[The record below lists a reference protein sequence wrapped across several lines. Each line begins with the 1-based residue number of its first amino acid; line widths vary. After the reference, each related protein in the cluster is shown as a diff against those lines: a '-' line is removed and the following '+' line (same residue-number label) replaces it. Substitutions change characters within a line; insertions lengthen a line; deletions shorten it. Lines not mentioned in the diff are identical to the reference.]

1 MPVLTGTFS
10 KPWMEVGGMMDYI
23 TVNEAAEKWGVSAP
37 LITHHLIAGR
47 IEGAIRKG
55 HMWLIPA
62 TSSKPRDRRRKK
74 ESPSFH
80 KFLEQ
85 RDSLF
90 SVLDLFPIPME
101 VFSSDGVCLFM
112 NKVFIDFF
120 YIQNPSDIIGEFNVL
135 QDPFINDKLGLTDY
149 LKRVFSGEI
158 LSVYDVKVPFKEINN
173 HYRSRRG
180 NPMGHEMY
188 QDIINFPLLR
198 DDGTVAYVITVFMT
212 KRIYQSRLDT
222 IKAKEYIDT
231 HWLDDFDLDKI
242 SNHVSLSRH
251 HLTRLFKSFIGI
263 TPYSYYQEIKLEKIK
278 EALGDLTL
286 NISEAFNSC
295 GTDYSGGF
303 AEAFKKKTGMT
314 PSEYRKTLQT
324 EMCDNKKQAGQRK
337 PFTATQPYPI
347 CQLEERIFQTAELFP
362 IPIQIFKRNGDIVFV
377 NDAVLRMWNVK
388 DTSLIIGTYNLIRDP
403 FANGQPELQDGIHK
417 AFKGEIVLIPDVRIP
432 LENFWEWYKAR
443 SPVYD
448 IEAIYTDILN
458 FPIADADGQMAY
470 MVAIFFTSRIYQGKL
485 EVVKAREYL
494 ENNWREEFDINSIAE
509 AACISPSHLMRLFK
523 KHTGMTPY
531 SYYQEIKVA
540 RLKEA
545 LRDKN
550 LSVSQAFLSCGFEY
564 PGNFA
569 RFFKE
574 KVGMT
579 PSQYR
584 KIKD

>member
-1 MPVLTGTFS
+1 MV
-10 KPWMEVGGMMDYI
+10 DYI
-23 TVNEAAEKWGVSAP
+23 TVGEAAEKWGVSP
-37 LITHHLIAGR
+37 RSITYHLVAGR
-47 IEGAIRKG
+47 IEGAVKKG

-62 TSSKPRDRRRKK
+62 TSHKPQDRRRKK
-74 ESPSFH
+74 DAPSFYTL
-80 KFLEQ
+80 LEQ
-85 RDSLF
+85 EDSLF

-101 VFSSDGVCLFM
+101 VFSPDGTCLFM
-112 NKVFIDFF
+112 NKVFIEFF
-120 YIQNPSDIIGEFNVL
+120 CIPNASDIIGKFNVL
-135 QDPFINDKLGLTDY
+135 QDPFINDELGLTEY

-158 LSVYDVKVPFKEINN
+158 LSVYDVKVPFEEIDNR
-173 HYRSRRG
+173 YQSPRR
-180 NPMGHEMY
+180 NPMEHETY
-188 QDIINFPLLR
+188 QEITNFPLLR
-198 DDGTVAYVITVFMT
+198 EDGTVAYVITVFMT

-242 SNHVSLSRH
+242 SNHANLSRH

-263 TPYSYYQEIKLEKIK
+263 TPYSYYQEVKLEKIK
-278 EALGDLTL
+278 GALGDLTL

-295 GTDYSGGF
+295 GADYSGGF

-314 PSEYRKTLQT
+314 PSEYRKTLQA
-324 EMCDNKKQAGQRK
+324 EISNSRKQPEQNKLF
-337 PFTATQPYPI
+337 PMTTFHPI
-347 CQLEERIFQTAELFP
+347 CESEEQLFQTAELFP
-362 IPIQIFKRNGDIVFV
+362 IPIQIFKRNGDIVFI
-377 NDAVLRMWNVK
+377 NEAVLKMWNVK
-388 DTSLIIGTYNLIRDP
+388 DTSQIIGKYNLIRDP
-403 FANGQPELQDGIHK
+403 FANGQPELKDGIRK

-432 LENFWEWYKAR
+432 LENFWKWYKTR

-458 FPIADADGQMAY
+458 FPVAGADGQMAY
-470 MVAIFFTSRIYQGKL
+470 MVAIFFTSRIYQGKS
-485 EVVKAREYL
+485 EVAKAREYL
-494 ENNWREEFDINSIAE
+494 ENNWREEFNIDSIAK
-509 AACISPSHLMRLFK
+509 AACISPSHLVRLFK

-531 SYYQEIKVA
+531 SYYQDIKVS

-574 KVGMT
+574 QVGMT

-584 KIKD
+584 KSMD

>member
-1 MPVLTGTFS
+1 
-10 KPWMEVGGMMDYI
+10 MDYI
-23 TVNEAAEKWGVSAP
+23 TVGEAAEKWGVSP
-37 LITHHLIAGR
+37 RSITYHLAAGR

-62 TSSKPRDRRRKK
+62 TSPKPQDRRRKK
-74 ESPSFH
+74 EYPSFH
-80 KFLEQ
+80 TLLEQ

-101 VFSSDGVCLFM
+101 VFSPNGVCLFM
-112 NKVFIDFF
+112 NKTFLEFF
-120 YIQNPSDIIGEFNVL
+120 CIPNPSDIIGKFNVL
-135 QDPFINDKLGLTDY
+135 KDPFINDKLGLTDY

-158 LSVYDVKVPFKEINN
+158 LSVYDVKVPFEEIDNR
-173 HYRSRRG
+173 YRSQWR
-180 NPMGHEMY
+180 NPMEHETY
-188 QDIINFPLLR
+188 QDITNFPLLR
-198 DDGTVAYVITVFMT
+198 EDGTVAYIITVFMT
-212 KRIYQSRLDT
+212 KRIYQSRLD
-222 IKAKEYIDT
+222 AVRVKEYIDT

-242 SNHVSLSRH
+242 SNYAGLSRH
-251 HLTRLFKSFIGI
+251 HLTRLFKSFIGT

-295 GTDYSGGF
+295 GADYSGGF
-303 AEAFKKKTGMT
+303 AEAFKKKMGMT

-324 EMCDNKKQAGQRK
+324 EMCGNRKQSGQGK
-337 PFTATQPYPI
+337 PLPATTLNPI
-347 CQLEERIFQTAELFP
+347 CKSEEQLFQTAELFP
-362 IPIQIFKRNGDIVFV
+362 IPIQIFKRNGDIVFI
-377 NDAVLRMWNVK
+377 NEAVLKLWNVK
-388 DTSLIIGTYNLIRDP
+388 DTSQIIGKYNLIRDP
-403 FANGQPELQDGIHK
+403 FANGQPELKDGIRK
-417 AFKGEIVLIPDVRIP
+417 AFQGDVVLIPDVRIP
-432 LENFWEWYKAR
+432 LENFWEWYKTR

-458 FPIADADGQMAY
+458 FSVAGADCKMAY
-470 MVAIFFTSRIYQGKL
+470 MVAIFFTSRIYQGKSA
-485 EVVKAREYL
+485 VAKAREYL
-494 ENNWREEFDINSIAE
+494 ENNWREEFDIDSIAK
-509 AACISPSHLMRLFK
+509 AACISPSHLVRLFK
-523 KHTGMTPY
+523 KQTGMTPY
-531 SYYQEIKVA
+531 SYYQELKVA

-574 KVGMT
+574 QVGMT

-584 KIKD
+584 KIMD